1 MPLDTQLGRWT
12 QYSAH
17 VRDTLDQILPG
28 MLDDDSRVLPSTL
41 SGLRTVLGEYFHPSE
56 ADIPTD
62 GSALSEAVT
71 PLLTVWHEFRDRT
84 TPPASH
90 AELRTVLT
98 RIRDTAHTAH
108 LTLTTGDQL
117 ATQTIDEIIDDFATE
132 YRTSLLLALTAN
144 YALSQTVNRWQES
157 KASGR
162 SVGDHLDLG
171 TMNFVDQPGNG
182 TVAMS
187 ALAAASTPA
196 PVVFTPQTLAA
207 AARELRSGGTTP
219 PIGIMAYTQWFTTI
233 NAAWEDVYRPRL
245 ATAHGTDDDGVPWT
259 KNDIRSEFLN
269 EIRLIRNDIAHK
281 RGICI
286 DSAKNTLIAWLE
298 PGKPIAPTTR
308 QMMDLFDKFP
318 RDELRRAPSRVTRST
333 TDTLPYVFPKEWI
346 DKVRTHI
353 ETIEPARKRR
363 ADVLRKLIDDWM
375 NDTTKTETST

>member
-1 MPLDTQLGRWT
+1 MSLDTQLGRWT

-17 VRDTLDQILPG
+17 VRDILNQILLSVP
-28 MLDDDSRVLPSTL
+28 DDGSRVLPSTL
-41 SGLRTVLGEYFHPSE
+41 DGLRTGLGEYFHPSE

-62 GSALSEAVT
+62 GSALSKAVM
-71 PLLTVWHEFRDRT
+71 PLLTVWHEFRELT

-108 LTLTTGDQL
+108 LTLTTDDQL
-117 ATQTIDEIIDDFATE
+117 ATQTVDEIIDDFATE
-132 YRTSLLLALTAN
+132 YRTSLFLALTAN
-144 YALSQTVNRWQES
+144 YALFQTVNRWQAS

-162 SVGDHLDLG
+162 AVGDHLDLG

-182 TVAMS
+182 TIAMS

-196 PVVFTPQTLAA
+196 PVVFTPQTFAA
-207 AARELRSGGTTP
+207 AAREMQSGGTTP

-286 DSAKNTLIAWLE
+286 DSAKNTQIDWLE

-308 QMMDLFDKFP
+308 QMIDLLDKFP

-333 TDTLPYVFPKEWI
+333 TDKLPYDFPKEWI

-353 ETIEPARKRR
+353 ETIEPARKKRPG
-363 ADVLRKLIDDWM
+363 VLRKLIDDWM
-375 NDTTKTETST
+375 NDTSKTETST